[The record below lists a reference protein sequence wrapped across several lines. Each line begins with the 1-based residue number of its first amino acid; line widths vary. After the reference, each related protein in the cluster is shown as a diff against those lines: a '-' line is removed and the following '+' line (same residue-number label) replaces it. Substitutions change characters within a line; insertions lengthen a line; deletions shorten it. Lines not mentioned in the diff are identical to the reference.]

1 MEVVASGHPP
11 VVPRVEVQLSV
22 RHGREA
28 VAFYE
33 AAFGAQTCFRLGGTG
48 RAPRG
53 GRAAP
58 GRLDPVLGGRR
69 VA

>member
-1 MEVVASGHPP
+1 MDVVAGGHPP
-11 VVPRVEVQLSV
+11 VAPCARVQLSV

-28 VAFYE
+28 VRFYE

-48 RAPRG
+48 GLPEVVAQLQ
-53 GRAAP
+53 
-58 GRLDPVLGGRR
+58 GRLDPVLDGGR